1 MIGAFLA
8 TGIGRKL
15 AAGAAIA
22 LGVLIAIWRIFAAGK
37 KAARVDGMKAQLKNV
52 EIRHEVD
59 DTVARADDARRDEL
73 RRKWTKPKAGL

>member
-37 KAARVDGMKAQLKNV
+37 EAARTEALETQVKNV
-52 EIRHEVD
+52 EKAHAAKREVD
-59 DTVARADDARRDEL
+59 AAHARGSVPDSV
-73 RRKWTKPKAGL
+73 RKFYTD